1 MFFYGGVDLEILIVG
16 HDTELADLTGK
27 ILKRKGYD
35 ACSCRDI
42 SDAEKLISRENVRLV
57 IADLETRQSE
67 RLQFCKSIKG
77 MEKPPKLLFI
87 GRSGE
92 EETIMLNAGADDWI
106 QKPYKTAVFL
116 ARTSAL
122 LR

>member
-1 MFFYGGVDLEILIVG
+1 MEILIVG

-27 ILKRKGYD
+27 ILKRNGYD

-42 SDAEKLISRENVRLV
+42 SDAEELISRENVRLV

-67 RLQFCKSIKG
+67 RLQFCKSVKG
-77 MEKPPKLLFI
+77 MEKAPKLLFI